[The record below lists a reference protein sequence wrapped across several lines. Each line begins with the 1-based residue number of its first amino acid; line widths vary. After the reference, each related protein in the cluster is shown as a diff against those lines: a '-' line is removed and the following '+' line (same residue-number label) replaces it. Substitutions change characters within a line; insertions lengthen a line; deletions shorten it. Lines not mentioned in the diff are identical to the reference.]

1 MKPNTILGRY
11 LMKQIVLTFLGVMTM
26 ALGIIF
32 IFEMIELLRRAASTP
47 QITFWFLLQ
56 MGFTKLPEA
65 VNLIFPFVMM
75 IAAMITFWKICK
87 NSEFVIIIAS
97 GASIWEFLTPVLL
110 ATFLIGVVNITLV
123 NPISSRMYEQYERLN
138 IKFKMQDMNT
148 VLYTDKGLWTRESL
162 ENGNIMVIQSK
173 MVNQEKSDL
182 LLHYVSVL
190 ELDNR
195 SKIIKSTEAFA
206 AILNAKN
213 ELNLKD
219 VRIYT
224 AGKTVEKVNNI
235 TYHTSLTPKRI
246 KETFATPEAISFW
259 NLPGTIKFYERS
271 GFAVLKHH
279 MHYLSLLASPFLLM
293 SMVLIAAV
301 FALRPN
307 QRHGGILYLVVS
319 GIITGFVVYFMT
331 QIIYAFG
338 LSGYLPEVMAVWTPI
353 IITTCLSVTLL
364 LQMQDG

>member
-11 LMKQIVLTFLGVMTM
+11 LMKQIVLTFLAVIIM

-32 IFEMIELLRRAASTP
+32 VFEMIELLRRAASTP
-47 QITFWFLLQ
+47 QITFWFLVQ

-65 VNLIFPFVMM
+65 LNMIFPFVMM

-97 GASIWEFLTPVLL
+97 GASIWEFLAPVLL
-110 ATFLIGVVNITLV
+110 ATFLIGIVNITLI
-123 NPISSRMYEQYERLN
+123 NPISSKMYEQYERLN
-138 IKFKMQDMNT
+138 VKFKMQDMNT
-148 VLYTDKGLWTRESL
+148 VVYTDKGLWTRESL
-162 ENGNIMVIQSK
+162 ENGNTMVVQAK
-173 MVNQEKSDL
+173 LVNQQKSDL
-182 LLHYVSVL
+182 LLQYVSVL
-190 ELDNR
+190 ELNKQSR
-195 SKIIKSTEAFA
+195 IVKSTEAFA
-206 AILNAKN
+206 AVLNAQH

-219 VRIYT
+219 VRIY
-224 AGKTVEKVNNI
+224 ASGKAVKKINHI
-235 TYHTSLTPKRI
+235 TYYTSLTPKRI
-246 KETFATPEAISFW
+246 KETFVTPEAISFW

-307 QRHGGILYLVVS
+307 QRRGGILYLVVS

-331 QIIYAFG
+331 QVIYAFG
-338 LSGYLPEVMAVWTPI
+338 LNGYLPEVMAVWTPI
-353 IITTCLSVTLL
+353 IITSCLSITLL